1 MTMLLQFSNVIV
13 FMVIAVGFVF
23 VTLLVGKLLR
33 PDNPSPGK
41 KAVYE
46 CGEAPVGS
54 GFSQINMR
62 FYLIAFVFV
71 IFDVEIAVM
80 YPVTVKFKDLLQE
93 GWGVLAL
100 VEIALFIL
108 ILLVGFIYA
117 WNQGGLDWVRGL
129 ADSEQ
134 EIK

>member
-1 MTMLLQFSNVIV
+1 MLLQFSNVFV
-13 FMVIAVGFVF
+13 FMAIAVVFVL
-23 VTLLVGKLLR
+23 VTLLVGKMLR
-33 PDNPSPGK
+33 PDNPSAGK

-46 CGEAPVGS
+46 CGEAPIGA

-71 IFDVEIAVM
+71 IFDVEIAIM
-80 YPVTVKFKDLLQE
+80 YPVTVKFRELLQE
-93 GWGVLAL
+93 GWGVLAF
-100 VEIALFIL
+100 VEIALFIV

-117 WNQGGLDWVRGL
+117 WSQGGLDWVRGL

-134 EIK
+134 RV